1 MNCIWILLNNIYAA
15 CFTREQ
21 LRQFSQNKRTTL
33 PPSKSQYYLLRVK
46 RINMFYPVIFVSLLV
61 FHAAVC
67 EEEESDGEFALVRLD
82 LPHIETANNGNKG
95 K

>member
-1 MNCIWILLNNIYAA
+1 
-15 CFTREQ
+15 
-21 LRQFSQNKRTTL
+21 
-33 PPSKSQYYLLRVK
+33 
-46 RINMFYPVIFVSLLV
+46 MFYPVIFVSLLV